1 MEASMTGPI
10 QKRDFAAELGTLG
23 YPDFSYLKA
32 TMTPKPDEVLLDAL
46 GEPDLDARVLEG
58 LPWLALTYM
67 DMDWDWLVQN
77 AKLHQRQNW
86 LGFVVSLASELAEGK
101 NDRHG
106 SSKLRQCLDIL
117 ERARLSQ
124 EDTFCHDSM
133 TQTER
138 AWVREHRSPTAARWN
153 LLTDMKAE
161 QLSYSR

>member
-1 MEASMTGPI
+1 ME
-10 QKRDFAAELGTLG
+10 
-23 YPDFSYLKA
+23 
-32 TMTPKPDEVLLDAL
+32 
-46 GEPDLDARVLEG
+46 
-58 LPWLALTYM
+58 
-67 DMDWDWLVQN
+67 WDWLVQN
-77 AKLHQRQNW
+77 AKLHLRQNR
-86 LGFVVSLASELAEGK
+86 LGFVVSLARELAEGK

-106 SSKLRQCLDIL
+106 STKLRQCLDIL

>member
-1 MEASMTGPI
+1 MTGPI

-77 AKLHQRQNW
+77 AKCISGKTGWVSWSPWRVNW
-86 LGFVVSLASELAEGK
+86 RKGK

-106 SSKLRQCLDIL
+106 STKLRQCLDIL